1 MGRSM
6 TVWQQAPLLVN
17 VCLMNEFNQ
26 IVSIIIFFLNKNK
39 KNGMEKKENLM
50 SKQLPREALS
60 DFFHH
65 KLIRESNLKHF

>member
-1 MGRSM
+1 MGRLM

-17 VCLMNEFNQ
+17 VCLMNKFNQ
-26 IVSIIIFFLNKNK
+26 IVSIIIFFLNKNR
-39 KNGMEKKENLM
+39 KKENLM